1 MPWIEPIFYELIM
14 VIFIKCYF
22 CFKIEGKKKVL
33 VAKWDSIEKHT
44 KGKLLMVCGLWDL
57 KCGHAKNEIAYV

>member
-44 KGKLLMVCGLWDL
+44 KGKLLMVCGLW
-57 KCGHAKNEIAYV
+57 I

>member
-1 MPWIEPIFYELIM
+1 MRWIEPIFDELIM
-14 VIFIKCYF
+14 VIFIKCF

-44 KGKLLMVCGLWDL
+44 KGKLLIVCGLW
-57 KCGHAKNEIAYV
+57 I